1 MYIVAMSVEI
11 MEGIFFYF
19 WLLYRCIVVLL
30 CMGYWLGVVGYGEL
44 GGLWCFVFI
53 VLGFMGVCA

>member
-1 MYIVAMSVEI
+1 MSVEI

-30 CMGYWLGVVGYGEL
+30 FMGYWLGVVGYGEL